1 MLCEQIMFPDIQRS
15 EGTDDSIDAFQWMDA
30 MKSCKVI
37 GAGTSF
43 AQVLRVFVCCNQL
56 EINEYYVEMP
66 DPADI
71 RFMCLKWKEF
81 KEALITVA
89 SMKEYKG
96 KKTLAQKLDIFIDGI
111 LTQGDA
117 KF

>member
-1 MLCEQIMFPDIQRS
+1 MGDIEVGKVFNTYKNRLKRFFNHFAVKIMFPDIQRS

-56 EINEYYVEMP
+56 EINEYYAEMP

-89 SMKEYKG
+89 
-96 KKTLAQKLDIFIDGI
+96 
-111 LTQGDA
+111 
-117 KF
+117 